1 MEVLH
6 LKVRYSFLEKF
17 LSVQKL
23 QKCAWA
29 ADSELSSSLVI
40 FTMSEIE
47 GIDLKLA
54 QVPLNGSNSRGAKS

>member
-1 MEVLH
+1 MQE
-6 LKVRYSFLEKF
+6 
-17 LSVQKL
+17 L

-29 ADSELSSSLVI
+29 ADSELNSSLVI